1 MRESIGSIALYNII
15 IIFIAV
21 TFAILAGTM
30 SYSKA
35 FKANSRIINAIEK
48 FEGYNEDSANEIDL
62 FLSSIGYKYD
72 TTDTCLNKDGVVAI
86 QKDPDSDIGD
96 LNPNYNFCVYR
107 FPETT
112 KKWDG
117 RYVTYGVKTF
127 INIDLPI
134 VGEFVKIPVYGR
146 SKMIFSFNDEYAPSE
161 TNTSLT
167 VSLNNE
173 NVGKHIDNED
183 NLLTF
188 CQGEYVENIKEYFN
202 VYVNYNKSDGS
213 KNSYIE
219 DNYDLLDFST
229 LNMNKDKRPFY
240 MRFSFNGMEVSFP
253 YKVIDMNSQKCYEI
267 KNGG

>member
-146 SKMIFSFNDEYAPSE
+146 SKMIFEFDENNPPTEEKKNLTVRLNFNKSKNHIIDGELTFYKDEEIENLIDLFDIYSVFDG
-161 TNTSLT
+161 TNTSYKLKTCDISGFSTT
-167 VSLNNE
+167 V
-173 NVGKHIDNED
+173 VGN
-183 NLLTF
+183 
-188 CQGEYVENIKEYFN
+188 
-202 VYVNYNKSDGS
+202 
-213 KNSYIE
+213 
-219 DNYDLLDFST
+219 DLCLDFSC
-229 LNMNKDKRPFY
+229 
-240 MRFSFNGMEVSFP
+240 NGMDYTCYP
-253 YKVIDMNSQKCYEI
+253 YRVIDNAI
-267 KNGG
+267 GGKK